1 MRQGANEDRA
11 TVVAGHRLAE
21 PAAKA
26 NAPQE
31 RKNRPLH
38 KLSAGG
44 RTVGKDV
51 LTEWRPARLATAG
64 VLESSHTQ
72 YSTVAWS
79 CFAGVTTK

>member
-31 RKNRPLH
+31 RKNRH
-38 KLSAGG
+38 VRKLSAGG

-51 LTEWRPARLATAG
+51 LTEWRPSRLATVWEKIRVHA
-64 VLESSHTQ
+64 V
-72 YSTVAWS
+72 
-79 CFAGVTTK
+79 